1 MKELNK
7 TATTIE
13 EKLKKENVIKF
24 AYTISDN
31 KKEEF
36 TAQNGEFSLLR
47 TVFSSIFSL
56 TVFLDERVGTKV
68 GNDLTEEGIEKT
80 IKEAIDAAMQSF
92 SAVNPLGDS
101 ERVSI
106 ERMIGKL
113 PTISFFVTF
122 TYCFLYGT
130 IVSKIFASGIPPED
144 IFSDTAE

>member
-1 MKELNK
+1 M
-7 TATTIE
+7 
-13 EKLKKENVIKF
+13 
-24 AYTISDN
+24 
-31 KKEEF
+31 
-36 TAQNGEFSLLR
+36 
-47 TVFSSIFSL
+47 
-56 TVFLDERVGTKV
+56 
-68 GNDLTEEGIEKT
+68 
-80 IKEAIDAAMQSF
+80 KEAIDAAMQSF